1 MATNNGDVLMLEA
14 TPEAA
19 RPWAS
24 AANAEVIDA
33 LPYIDDD
40 YGNPLIKS
48 EVDRL
53 VEEEMRRSSK
63 KPADFLKDLPP
74 LPKFDFKLGFGNFV
88 GLGFKGN
95 LVNSNL
101 LVSGFYFIL
110 DFIGNCPVLGK
121 EYERV
126 RAGKPPVRIDFE
138 SRYKLEMPPANKRN
152 DDAAWKQYLQKN
164 QRSLQQKL
172 IELENLELMSKLGPE
187 LWRQNNHR
195 LEVFLT
201 RMQRLA
207 QEQNEEIEKVNRER
221 KYHQQTTS
229 YELNALSQE
238 WRQLCVKNMEIQS
251 ACAMLETQIDSFK
264 KEAAERGWNLE
275 EKLENVEPLQMQ

>member
-14 TPEAA
+14 APEATK
-19 RPWAS
+19 PWAS

-40 YGNPLIKS
+40 YGNPLIKA
-48 EVDRL
+48 EVDLL

-74 LPKFDFKLGFGNFV
+74 LPKFDFE
-88 GLGFKGN
+88 
-95 LVNSNL
+95 
-101 LVSGFYFIL
+101 
-110 DFIGNCPVLGK
+110 NCPVLGK

-138 SRYKLEMPPANKRN
+138 SRYKHELPPAGKKN
-152 DDAAWKQYLQKN
+152 DDAAWKQYLHKT
-164 QRSLQQKL
+164 QRSLQQKM
-172 IELENLELMSKLGPE
+172 IELENLEMMSKQGPE
-187 LWRQNNHR
+187 IWRQNNHR

-221 KYHQQTTS
+221 KYHQQTTA

-251 ACAMLETQIDSFK
+251 ACAVLETQIDSLK
-264 KEAAERGWNLE
+264 REASERGWNLE
-275 EKLENVEPLQMQ
+275 EKLESVKPLQSQ